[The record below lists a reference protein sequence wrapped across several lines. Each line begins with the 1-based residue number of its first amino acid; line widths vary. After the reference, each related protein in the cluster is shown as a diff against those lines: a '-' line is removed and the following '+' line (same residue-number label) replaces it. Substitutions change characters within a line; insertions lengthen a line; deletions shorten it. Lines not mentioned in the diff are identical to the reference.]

1 MYKNILK
8 SVFLISIIFFGIFS
22 IFFYLW
28 IKRYFGD
35 IEFDL
40 ILININFGLQGLVD
54 ADDYVI
60 NKFFEYCIYAPII
73 ISLLIFVVQ
82 YRLFKK
88 KFIKY

>member
-40 ILININFGLQGLVD
+40 ILKNINFRLQGLVD

-60 NKFFEYCIYAPII
+60 NYLNYLPISFLI
-73 ISLLIFVVQ
+73 CSILIFFSID
-82 YRLFKK
+82 LFLL
-88 KFIKY
+88 